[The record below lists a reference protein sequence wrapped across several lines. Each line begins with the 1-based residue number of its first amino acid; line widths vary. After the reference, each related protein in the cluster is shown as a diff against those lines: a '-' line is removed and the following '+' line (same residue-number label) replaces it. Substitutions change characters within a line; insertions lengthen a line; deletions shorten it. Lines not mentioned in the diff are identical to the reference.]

1 MMQKGKVIIEKTT
14 EQSIIIKQGNELNY
28 CQFYESPNKQYV
40 GIFHDGHLEVS
51 DNNESWISGFVGIIE
66 NENLLWIKKIERP
79 GSIAVS
85 DNGITVIVDNQYKT
99 KVSETKPVSGIDRGG
114 KINVIDKIGKTVFE
128 ESFTSNPYACTIS
141 SDGKLIFNST
151 LIPDDSIYCFN
162 INTKQQEW
170 KYKNHDRN
178 RVLGLSFI
186 DNIIKV
192 SKNGKFSSNDIS
204 YELNSNGT
212 LVEKYVKILKNIDEI
227 KNRPIEQAIETLLL
241 LLKSKDGNEL
251 LNALVQLRP
260 LLYDKK
266 SSTYYPKVITC
277 LKPLL
282 NKNDK
287 EIFDLIWKIISTISR
302 KNPDTIDCIAS
313 NLINRIKKLNS
324 EYTDV
329 YLWYFDA
336 LAGINPLWLEK
347 EIPTVMKILENSES
361 HNEKRYAKS
370 IMEQYNK
377 KIGKFQMNQF
387 RDSNKNIQLL
397 IKKTYST
404 KTKDHLL
411 SFSNGE
417 LVARIGWTKPSKLI
431 RFDKNLDEKWQI
443 TIDGRIRSIESDEY
457 GTIVAEST
465 FVKNQNGESV
475 VNNDSDEN
483 QDGIMKSSLYII
495 DNDGN
500 KNKILE
506 GVDGYIGLIGI
517 TREKILI
524 WNDILLSIKCLDRNN
539 ENLLWEKSYQNTINS
554 KYNMRTMDYSSQ
566 YDQILTV
573 RTSNKLDK
581 LVIPSVISILDNHG
595 DIISEFES
603 DGFPSS
609 EQLKELNN
617 TVTAG
622 GISISIPFHTHYP
635 IYHAFF
641 INGAKSIL
649 AAYYNGQVACWSISG
664 NLEWVFDCKNKVKL
678 GLSIT
683 SNGLVSA
690 LCENGDYYLIEN
702 GKEILHSKI
711 DIDFKNS
718 YQVLSAG
725 EYAIL
730 SYDNKLLFFL
740 RDGKVCELEFDNI
753 IRSIAYDSKEKIM
766 AISAQNLSIIQIT

>member
-1 MMQKGKVIIEKTT
+1 MQKGNVKIEKTAERFIT
-14 EQSIIIKQGNELNY
+14 VIQEKEWFYG
-28 CQFYESPNKQYV
+28 QFRESSNKQYL

-51 DNNESWISGFVGIIE
+51 DNKESWINGSVCMIE
-66 NENLLWIKKIERP
+66 NENLLWTKEIERP
-79 GSIAVS
+79 IDIAVS
-85 DNGITVIVDNQYKT
+85 DNGIMVIVANPYRA
-99 KVSETKPVSGIDRGG
+99 KVPDTKPVPGIDLGG
-114 KINVIDKIGKTVFE
+114 EISVIDKVGNTILE
-128 ESFTSNPYACTIS
+128 ESFTSNVYTCAIS
-141 SDGKLIFNST
+141 SDGKLVFSST

-162 INTKQQEW
+162 IDTKQQEW

-186 DNIIKV
+186 DNIVKV

-204 YELNSNGT
+204 YELNSDGI
-212 LVEKYVKILKNIDEI
+212 LIEKYARILKNIDEI
-227 KNRPIEQAIETLLL
+227 KKHPIEQAIESLLL
-241 LLKSKDGNEL
+241 LLKSKNRNEL

-266 SSTYYPKVITC
+266 SPTYYLEVAKC

-282 NKNDK
+282 DKNDK
-287 EIFDLIWKIISTISR
+287 EIFDLVWKIITTISR
-302 KNPDTIDCIAS
+302 KDPHTIDCIAS
-313 NLINRIKKLNS
+313 DLINRIKKLNS
-324 EYTDV
+324 EYADA

-347 EIPTVMKILENSES
+347 EIPTVIKILENSES
-361 HNEKRYAKS
+361 HNEKRFAQS

-377 KIGKFQMNQF
+377 KIGKYQMNQF
-387 RDSNKNIQLL
+387 PDSKKNIQLS
-397 IKKTYST
+397 ITKTYST

-431 RFDKNLDEKWQI
+431 RFDKNLDEKWKI
-443 TIDGRIRSIESDEY
+443 VIDGRVRAIESDEH
-457 GTIVAEST
+457 GTIVTEST
-465 FVKNQNGESV
+465 FVKNQNAEPT
-475 VNNDSDEN
+475 VNSNSDEN
-483 QDGIMKSSLYII
+483 QDGVMKSSLYII

-500 KNKILE
+500 KIKVLE
-506 GVDGYIGLIGI
+506 RTDGFIGLIGI
-517 TREKILI
+517 TREKILM
-524 WNDILLSIKCLDRNN
+524 WNDVLLSIKCLDRNSGD
-539 ENLLWEKSYQNTINS
+539 LLWEKSYQNTINS
-554 KYNMRTMDYSSQ
+554 KYNMRTMNYSPQS
-566 YDQILTV
+566 DQILTI

-581 LVIPSVISILDNHG
+581 LVIPSIISVLDNYG
-595 DIISEFES
+595 NIISEFES
-603 DGFPSS
+603 DGFPSN

-622 GISISIPFHTHYP
+622 SISISIPFHTHYP

-641 INGAKSIL
+641 INDSKSIL
-649 AAYYNGQVACWSISG
+649 AAYYNGQVACWSIRG

-711 DIDFKNS
+711 DIDYRNS

-725 EYAIL
+725 EYAVL
-730 SYDNKLLFFL
+730 SYDNKLLFFE
-740 RDGKVCELEFDNI
+740 RDGKVGELEFENM
-753 IRSIAYDSKEKIM
+753 IRSIAYDPKEKIM
-766 AISAQNLSIIQIT
+766 VVSAQNLSVIQMT